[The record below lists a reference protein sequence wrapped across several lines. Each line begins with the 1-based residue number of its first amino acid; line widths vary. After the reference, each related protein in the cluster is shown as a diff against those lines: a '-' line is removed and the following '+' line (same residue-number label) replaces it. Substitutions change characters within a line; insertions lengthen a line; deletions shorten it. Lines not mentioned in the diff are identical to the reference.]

1 MSPMPSQRPSGRTA
15 TALSAAVAAALLGSA
30 LVAPAASAAPID
42 PAAPS
47 LPVVETAA
55 PDASDTAAP
64 GDVVPQPDTAQTASP
79 APTPA
84 DPTTQETA
92 AAEPPAAGV
101 AAAAEVTAIRDIQG
115 EGDTTPRDG
124 QSVTT
129 RGVVT
134 AAYPT
139 GGYDGFFLQ
148 TAGTGGD
155 LGADHTASDAIF
167 VYGSRAVAE
176 VAVGDHVEVSGTA
189 SEYNGLTQIVSDSDL
204 VTVLTDAAE
213 PVTPATVAWPRTD
226 EERERLEG
234 MLLAP
239 QGDFTVTNT
248 YSTGQYA
255 EVGLAAGTT
264 PLLAPTEVARPGT
277 AEFDDVVADN
287 AARAVVLDDGASLN
301 FQRSATD
308 VPLPYLSLTDPVR
321 VGAPASFT
329 RPVVLDFRNDA
340 WKFQPTGQLT
350 VDNAADV
357 QPATFEN
364 TRTARPADVGGT
376 VQVASFN
383 VLNYFT
389 TTAEDV
395 GCDSVYTDR
404 EGNPITANRCA
415 EPGPRGAANDENLQR
430 QQAKIVAALNAL
442 DAEVVSLEE
451 IENSAALGKD
461 RDEALST
468 LVGAL
473 NADLGEDAWA
483 FVASP
488 TALPASEDVIRTAF
502 IYKRAA
508 VAPVGDSVILDDPA
522 FANARQ
528 PLAQAFAAAGDDEAS
543 FLAIVNHFK
552 SKSDSDPA
560 ASGDNADG
568 DQGAFNGDRV
578 RQAQALVDFA
588 AARTADTGVDEVF
601 LLGDFN
607 AYTQEDPMQVLR
619 DAGYADL
626 GSTTGKYTYSFSGQ
640 SGSLD
645 HVLASPAA
653 QELVTGTDVWN
664 INAGEALALEYSRY
678 NANVRNF
685 YDASP
690 YRSSDHDPVVVGLDL
705 SGTTEL
711 NLLNINDFHGRIDT
725 NTVKFAGTIE
735 QLRAEKGEQR
745 SLFLSNGDNIGA
757 SLFASANAD
766 DAPTIDVL
774 NALGLAA
781 SAVGNHEFDKGIDD
795 LTGRVTERSAF
806 PYLGANV
813 YRDGR
818 PLLPGYEI
826 VEVNGL
832 RVGVVGA
839 VTEETASL
847 VSPGG
852 IEGLEF
858 REPVAEVNRVV
869 AEIRDQVDVLVA
881 EFHEGAAQGDA
892 AGTTLDDAIAA
903 GGAFARIV
911 TETDAD
917 VDAIFTGHTHEEYAW
932 EAPVPGGDG
941 TRPVLQTGNYG
952 ENIGQVVLTIDR
964 ESGDVVDHE
973 ARNVPR
979 LAAEIVEDD
988 PEQTAENSAA
998 LDADLIATYPRVAEV
1013 DDIVDRALAEA
1024 DLVGSRP
1031 VGSVTADITTAFLGG
1046 AYVDGVYTGGQRDDR
1061 SKQSALG
1068 NLVADALLDT
1078 LDDPARGGAD
1088 ITVVNPGGLR
1098 AELLRGDDGVITFAE
1113 ANAVLPFVNNLGTT
1127 TLTGD
1132 QLRRLLEQQWG
1143 DEAGRAATLALSVS
1157 ENLRYTYDATR
1168 APGQRISGLWVD
1180 DVAVDPAASYRVG
1193 SFSFLLQG
1201 GDAFTVFDEGTEPR
1215 DSGLIDRDGWISYLS
1230 AHPGLAPDFG
1240 ARAVEVT
1247 GAPTEVVRG
1256 AETSFTVSGLDL
1268 TSLGSPAATEATVT
1282 VGAGEAQTV
1291 PVRDGVAQVTLTVP
1305 VDAPAEVGIRL
1316 VTASGS
1322 TATVPVRVVDG
1333 ADDAP
1338 SGPGDSG
1345 GGEAGPGAPGS
1356 LPRTGADTA
1365 WMGGGVLAALALLG
1379 IGVVLR
1385 RRGVR
1390 RAD

>member
-1 MSPMPSQRPSGRTA
+1 MSHRPSRRPSGRTA
-15 TALSAAVAAALLGSA
+15 TALSATVAAALLGSA
-30 LVAPAASAAPID
+30 LVAPAASAAPLTPPD
-42 PAAPS
+42 
-47 LPVVETAA
+47 VVSTSVPETATETAA
-55 PDASDTAAP
+55 PRPDVVTPTAATP
-64 GDVVPQPDTAQTASP
+64 TPETATPAEPSVAEP
-79 APTPA
+79 AP
-84 DPTTQETA
+84 
-92 AAEPPAAGV
+92 V
-101 AAAAEVTAIRDIQG
+101 AADLTPIRDIQG
-115 EGDTTPRDG
+115 DGDSTPLDG
-124 QSVTT
+124 QTVTT
-129 RGVVT
+129 RGIVT

-139 GGYDGFFLQ
+139 GGYNGFFIQ
-148 TAGTGGD
+148 TAGTGGQ
-155 LGADHTASDAIF
+155 LGADHVASDALF
-167 VYGSRAVAE
+167 VYGSRAVAQ
-176 VAVGDHVEVSGTA
+176 VAVGDYVEVSGTA
-189 SEYNGLTQIVSDSDL
+189 GEYNGLTQIVSDADL
-204 VTVLTDAAE
+204 VTVLTGDAD
-213 PVTPATVAWPRTD
+213 PVTPASVAWPRTD

-234 MLLAP
+234 MLLQP

-248 YSTGQYA
+248 YITGQYA

-277 AEFDDVVADN
+277 PEFDDVVVDN
-287 AARAVVLDDGASLN
+287 AARGVVLDDGASLN

-321 VGAPASFT
+321 VGAPVTFT

-340 WKFQPTGQLT
+340 WKFQPTEQLT

-357 QPATFEN
+357 QPATFAN
-364 TRTARPADVGGT
+364 TRTPHPADVGGT
-376 VQVASFN
+376 VQLASFN

-404 EGNPITANRCA
+404 EGNPITANRCP

-451 IENSAALGKD
+451 IENSAALGKP

-468 LVGAL
+468 LVAAL
-473 NADLGEDAWA
+473 NADLGEDVWA
-483 FVASP
+483 FVPSP
-488 TALPASEDVIRTAF
+488 SALPASEDVIRTAF
-502 IYKRAA
+502 IYKKAA
-508 VAPVGDSVILDDPA
+508 VGPVGDSVILDDPA

-528 PLAQAFAAAGDDEAS
+528 PLAQAFAPAGSDDAA
-543 FLAIVNHFK
+543 FVAIVNHFK

-560 ASGDNADG
+560 AEGDNADG

-578 RQAQALVDFA
+578 RQAQALVSFA
-588 AARTADTGVDEVF
+588 DARSEALGVEEVF

-607 AYTQEDPMQVLR
+607 AYTQEDPIQVLR

-626 GSTTGKYTYSFSGQ
+626 GADTGKYTYSFDGQ

-653 QELVTGTDVWN
+653 RELVTGTDVWN

-678 NANVRNF
+678 NANVRSF

-690 YRSSDHDPVVVGLDL
+690 YRSSDHDPVVVGIDL
-705 SGTTEL
+705 SGTTQI
-711 NLLNINDFHGRIDT
+711 NLLNINDFHGRIDG

-735 QLRAEKGEQR
+735 QLRAQKGDSR

-774 NALGLAA
+774 NALELAA
-781 SAVGNHEFDKGIDD
+781 SGVGNHEFDKGFDD
-795 LTGRVTERSAF
+795 LTGRVAERAAF

-813 YRDGR
+813 YRDGE
-818 PLLPGYEI
+818 PVLPGYEI

-832 RVGVVGA
+832 RVGIIAA

-847 VSPGG
+847 VSPDG

-869 AEIRDQVDVLVA
+869 SEIRDDVDILVA
-881 EFHEGAAQGDA
+881 EYHEGAPQGESS
-892 AGTTLDDAIAA
+892 GTTLEQALAE

-911 TETDAD
+911 TQTDAD

-932 EAPVPGGDG
+932 EAPIPGGEG

-952 ENIGQVVLTIDR
+952 ENIGQVVLTVDR
-964 ESGDVVDHE
+964 ESGEVVDHE

-979 LAAEIVEDD
+979 LSAEVIEDD

-998 LDADLIATYPRVAEV
+998 LDAEIIATYPRVAEV
-1013 DDIVDRALAEA
+1013 ADIVERALAEA
-1024 DLVGSRP
+1024 DRVGSRP
-1031 VGSVTADITTAFLGG
+1031 VGSVAADITTAFRGG
-1046 AYVDGVYTGGQRDDR
+1046 SYVDGVYQGGDRDDR

-1088 ITVVNPGGLR
+1088 VTVVNPGGLR

-1127 TLTGD
+1127 SLTGD
-1132 QLRRLLEQQWG
+1132 QVRRLLEQQWG
-1143 DEAGRAATLALSVS
+1143 DAAGREATLSLSVS
-1157 ENLRYTYDATR
+1157 ENVRYTYDATR
-1168 APGQRISGLWVD
+1168 AAGERITGVWID
-1180 DVAVDPAASYRVG
+1180 GAPVDPAASYRVG
-1193 SFSFLLQG
+1193 SFSFLLSG
-1201 GDAFTVFDEGTEPR
+1201 GDAFTVFDEGTDPR
-1215 DSGLIDRDGWISYLS
+1215 DSGLIDRDGWIAYLS
-1230 AHPGLAPDFG
+1230 AHPGLVPDFT
-1240 ARAVEVT
+1240 ARGVQVTDAPAEVT
-1247 GAPTEVVRG
+1247 RG
-1256 AETSFTVSGLDL
+1256 AEAAFTVSGLDL
-1268 TSLGSPAATEATVT
+1268 TSLGSPASTEATVT
-1282 VGAGEAQTV
+1282 VGSAEPQTV
-1291 PVRDGVAQVTLTVP
+1291 AVRDGAAEVAAAV
-1305 VDAPAEVGIRL
+1305 PAEAPDTLDITVS
-1316 VTASGS
+1316 TASGS
-1322 TATVPVRVVDG
+1322 TATVPVRVVGGVDV
-1333 ADDAP
+1333 P
-1338 SGPGDSG
+1338 SGPDDGGD
-1345 GGEAGPGAPGS
+1345 GEAVPPRGPDG

-1365 WMGGGVLAALALLG
+1365 WMGGGVLAALALLAL
-1379 IGVVLR
+1379 GVVLR

-1390 RAD
+1390 QAD

>member
-1 MSPMPSQRPSGRTA
+1 MSPVPSRRPSGRSA
-15 TALSAAVAAALLGSA
+15 AALSAAVATALLGSA
-30 LVAPAASAAPID
+30 LVAPAAIAAPLAP
-42 PAAPS
+42 PA
-47 LPVVETAA
+47 T
-55 PDASDTAAP
+55 
-64 GDVVPQPDTAQTASP
+64 PDTAQTATPDAAPPAAPDAAQTATPDAPQPAAPEPATSDAPQPAAP
-79 APTPA
+79 APATPA
-84 DPTTQETA
+84 D
-92 AAEPPAAGV
+92 AAEITP
-101 AAAAEVTAIRDIQG
+101 IREIQG
-115 EGDTTPRDG
+115 EGDSTPLDG
-124 QSVTT
+124 QTVTT

-139 GGYDGFFLQ
+139 GGYNGFFVQ
-148 TAGTGGD
+148 TPGTGGQ
-155 LGADHTASDAIF
+155 LGAEHVASDALF

-176 VAVGDHVEVSGTA
+176 VAIGDYVEVTGTA
-189 SEYNGLTQIVSDSDL
+189 GEYNGLTQISSDADL
-204 VTVLTDAAE
+204 VTVLTEQAE
-213 PVTPATVAWPRTD
+213 PVAPAEVVWPRTD
-226 EERERLEG
+226 AERERFEG

-248 YSTGQYA
+248 YITGQYA

-277 AEFDDVVADN
+277 AEYDEVVADN

-308 VPLPYLSLTDPVR
+308 VPLPYLSLADPVR
-321 VGAPASFT
+321 VGAPVTFT
-329 RPVVLDFRNDA
+329 RPVVLDYRNDA
-340 WKFQPTGQLT
+340 WKFQPTEQLT

-357 QPATFEN
+357 QPATFAN
-364 TRTARPADVGGT
+364 TRTAHPADVGGA
-376 VQVASFN
+376 VQLASFN

-404 EGNPITANRCA
+404 EGNPITANRCP

-430 QQAKIVAALNAL
+430 QQAKIVAALNAMQ
-442 DAEVVSLEE
+442 AEVVSLEE
-451 IENSAALGKD
+451 IENSAALGKP

-468 LVGAL
+468 LVAAL

-483 FVASP
+483 FVPSP
-488 TALPASEDVIRTAF
+488 SALPASEDVIRTAF
-502 IYKRAA
+502 IYKKAA
-508 VAPVGDSVILDDPA
+508 VSPIGDSVILDDPA
-522 FANARQ
+522 FVNARQ
-528 PLAQAFAAAGDDEAS
+528 PLAQAFAAAGSDEAA
-543 FLAIVNHFK
+543 FVAIVNHFK

-560 ASGDNADG
+560 AEGDNAAG

-578 RQAQALVDFA
+578 RQAEALVAFA
-588 AARTADTGVDEVF
+588 AERAQSVEGGAVF

-607 AYTQEDPMQVLR
+607 AYTQEDPLQVLR
-619 DAGYADL
+619 DAGYTDL
-626 GSTTGKYTYSFSGQ
+626 GADTGKYTYSFSGQ

-645 HVLASPAA
+645 HVLASPSAR
-653 QELVTGTDVWN
+653 ELVTGTDIWN

-711 NLLNINDFHGRIDT
+711 NLLNINDFHGRIDD
-725 NTVKFAGTIE
+725 NTVTFAGTIE
-735 QLRAEKGEQR
+735 QLRAEKGDDR

-774 NALGLAA
+774 NALELAA
-781 SAVGNHEFDKGIDD
+781 SGVGNHEFDKGIDD
-795 LTGRVTERSAF
+795 LTGRVTERAAF

-813 YRDGR
+813 YRDGE
-818 PLLPGYEI
+818 PVLPGYEI

-832 RVGVVGA
+832 KVGIVAA

-847 VSPGG
+847 VTPDG
-852 IEGLEF
+852 IEGIEF

-881 EFHEGAAQGDA
+881 EYHEGALQGA
-892 AGTTLDDAIAA
+892 TSGGTLDDALAQ

-932 EAPVPGGDG
+932 DAPIPGGEG

-964 ESGDVVDHE
+964 ASREVVGHE

-979 LAAEIVEDD
+979 LSAEVVEDD
-988 PEQTAENSAA
+988 DEQTAENKAA
-998 LDADLIATYPRVAEV
+998 LDAELIATYPRVAEV
-1013 DDIVDRALAEA
+1013 ADIVDRALAEA
-1024 DLVGSRP
+1024 ERVGSRP
-1031 VGSVTADITTAFLGG
+1031 VGSVSADITTAFLGG
-1046 AYVDGVYTGGQRDDR
+1046 SYVDGVYTGGERDDR

-1078 LDDPARGGAD
+1078 LADPVRGDAD
-1088 ITVVNPGGLR
+1088 LTVVNPGGLR

-1127 TLTGD
+1127 SLTGD
-1132 QLRRLLEQQWG
+1132 QIRRLLEQQWG
-1143 DEAGRAATLALSVS
+1143 DAAGRAATLSLSVS
-1157 ENLRYTYDATR
+1157 ENVRYTYDATR
-1168 APGQRISGLWVD
+1168 APGERITGVWID
-1180 DVAVDPAASYRVG
+1180 GMPVDPTGSYRVG
-1193 SFSFLLQG
+1193 SFSFLLSG
-1201 GDAFTVFDEGTEPR
+1201 GDAFTVFDEGTDAR
-1215 DSGLIDRDGWISYLS
+1215 DSGLIDRDGWIAYLT
-1230 AHPGLAPDFG
+1230 AHPDLAPDFT
-1240 ARAVEVT
+1240 ARGVEVKN
-1247 GAPTEVVRG
+1247 APAEVVRG
-1256 AETSFTVSGLDL
+1256 AEAVFTVSGLDL
-1268 TSLGSPAATEATVT
+1268 TSLGSPAATEASVT
-1282 VGAGEAQTV
+1282 VGSAA
-1291 PVRDGVAQVTLTVP
+1291 PLTVP
-1305 VDAPAEVGIRL
+1305 VQEGAAAVALTVPADAPEALDITVS
-1316 VTASGS
+1316 TPSGS

-1333 ADDAP
+1333 SGAP
-1338 SGPGDSG
+1338 NNGPGG
-1345 GGEAGPGAPGS
+1345 

-1365 WMGGGVLAALALLG
+1365 WMGGGVLAALAFLALG
-1379 IGVVLR
+1379 VALR
-1385 RRGVR
+1385 RRSVR

>member
-1 MSPMPSQRPSGRTA
+1 MSPVPSRRPSGRTA
-15 TALSAAVAAALLGSA
+15 AALSAAVAAALLGSA
-30 LVAPAASAAPID
+30 LVAPAATAAPLAP
-42 PAAPS
+42 PAAPDAAQTTA
-47 LPVVETAA
+47 PETAAQTTAPETAA
-55 PDASDTAAP
+55 PDAAAP
-64 GDVVPQPDTAQTASP
+64 EAPEAPEAPAQ
-79 APTPA
+79 
-84 DPTTQETA
+84 
-92 AAEPPAAGV
+92 PAADI
-101 AAAAEVTAIRDIQG
+101 TPIREIQG
-115 EGDTTPRDG
+115 EGDTTPLDG
-124 QSVTT
+124 QTVTT

-139 GGYDGFFLQ
+139 GGYNGFFVQ
-148 TAGTGGD
+148 TAGTGGS
-155 LGADHTASDAIF
+155 LGAEHVASDAVF
-167 VYGSRAVAE
+167 VYGSRAVTE
-176 VAVGDHVEVSGTA
+176 IAVGDYVEVTGTA
-189 SEYNGLTQIVSDSDL
+189 GEYNGLTQISSDADL
-204 VTVLTDAAE
+204 VTVLTEQAE
-213 PVTPATVAWPRTD
+213 PVAPAEVAWPRTD
-226 EERERLEG
+226 EERERFEG

-248 YSTGQYA
+248 YITGQYA

-277 AEFDDVVADN
+277 PEYDEVVADN

-301 FQRSATD
+301 FLRSATD

-321 VGAPASFT
+321 VGAPVTFT

-340 WKFQPTGQLT
+340 WKFQPTEQLT
-350 VDNAADV
+350 VDNAAEV
-357 QPATFEN
+357 QPATFAN
-364 TRTARPADVGGT
+364 TRTAHPADVGGT
-376 VQVASFN
+376 VQLASFN

-404 EGNPITANRCA
+404 EGNPITANRCP

-430 QQAKIVAALNAL
+430 QQAKIVAALNAMQ
-442 DAEVVSLEE
+442 AEVVSLEE
-451 IENSAALGKD
+451 IENSAALGKV

-468 LVGAL
+468 LVDAL

-483 FVASP
+483 FVPSP
-488 TALPASEDVIRTAF
+488 AALPASEDVIRTAF
-502 IYKRAA
+502 IYKKAA
-508 VAPVGDSVILDDPA
+508 VSPVGDSVILDDPA

-528 PLAQAFAAAGDDEAS
+528 PLAQAFAHAGSEEAA
-543 FLAIVNHFK
+543 FVAIVNHFK

-560 ASGDNADG
+560 AEGDNAAG

-578 RQAQALVDFA
+578 RQAEALVAFA
-588 AARTADTGVDEVF
+588 ADRAATVDGGAVF

-607 AYTQEDPMQVLR
+607 AYTQEDPLQVLR

-626 GSTTGKYTYSFSGQ
+626 GADTGKYTYSFSGQ

-653 QELVTGTDVWN
+653 RELVTGTDIWN

-678 NANVRNF
+678 NANVRSF

-711 NLLNINDFHGRIDT
+711 NLLNINDFHGRIDD
-725 NTVKFAGTIE
+725 NTVTFAGTIE
-735 QLRAEKGEQR
+735 QLRADKGDDR

-774 NALGLAA
+774 NALELAA
-781 SAVGNHEFDKGIDD
+781 SGVGNHEFDRGIDD
-795 LTGRVTERSAF
+795 LTGRVTERAAF

-818 PLLPGYEI
+818 PVLPGYEI

-832 RVGVVGA
+832 KVGIVAA

-847 VSPGG
+847 VTPDG
-852 IEGLEF
+852 IEGIEF

-881 EFHEGAAQGDA
+881 EYHEGAAQGDA
-892 AGTTLDDAIAA
+892 SGTTLDQALAQ

-932 EAPVPGGDG
+932 DAPIPGGEG

-964 ESGDVVDHE
+964 ASREVVAHE

-979 LAAEIVEDD
+979 LEAEVVEDD
-988 PEQTAENSAA
+988 DEQTAENKAA
-998 LDADLIATYPRVAEV
+998 LDAELIATYPRVAEV
-1013 DDIVDRALAEA
+1013 ADIVERALAEA
-1024 DLVGSRP
+1024 ERVGSRP
-1031 VGSVTADITTAFLGG
+1031 VGSVSADITTAFLGG
-1046 AYVDGVYTGGQRDDR
+1046 SYVDGVYTGGQRDDR

-1078 LDDPARGGAD
+1078 LADPVRGEAD
-1088 ITVVNPGGLR
+1088 LTVVNPGGLR

-1127 TLTGD
+1127 SLTGD

-1143 DEAGRAATLALSVS
+1143 DAAGRAATLSLSVS
-1157 ENLRYTYDATR
+1157 ENVRYTYDATR
-1168 APGQRISGLWVD
+1168 APGERITGVWID
-1180 DVAVDPAASYRVG
+1180 GMPVDPAGSYRVG
-1193 SFSFLLQG
+1193 SFSFLLSG
-1201 GDAFTVFDEGTEPR
+1201 GDAFTVFDEGTDPR
-1215 DSGLIDRDGWISYLS
+1215 DSGLIDRDGWIAYLT
-1230 AHPGLAPDFG
+1230 AHPDLAPDFT
-1240 ARAVEVT
+1240 ARGVEVK
-1247 GAPTEVVRG
+1247 GAPVEVSRG
-1256 AETSFTVSGLDL
+1256 SEAAFTVSGLDL
-1268 TSLGSPAATEATVT
+1268 TSLGSPAATEASVT
-1282 VGAGEAQTV
+1282 VGSGESQTV
-1291 PVRDGVAQVTLTVP
+1291 AVRDGAAEVAVAVP
-1305 VDAPAEVGIRL
+1305 ADAPDALDITVA
-1316 VTASGS
+1316 TASGS
-1322 TATVPVRVVDG
+1322 TATVPVRVVGGSEAPNNGPDDG
-1333 ADDAP
+1333 
-1338 SGPGDSG
+1338 GD
-1345 GGEAGPGAPGS
+1345 GEAAPPRGPDG

-1365 WMGGGVLAALALLG
+1365 WMGGGVLAALALLAL
-1379 IGVVLR
+1379 GVALR